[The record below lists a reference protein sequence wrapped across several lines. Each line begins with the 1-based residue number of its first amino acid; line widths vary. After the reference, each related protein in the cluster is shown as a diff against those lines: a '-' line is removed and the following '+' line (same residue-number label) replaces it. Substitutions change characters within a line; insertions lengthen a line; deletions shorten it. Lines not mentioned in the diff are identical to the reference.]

1 MFKYSVNVFSPM
13 QNKEIDFKI
22 IAKNDKEAIKK
33 LKEIYF
39 TNFILN
45 VSKYINGS
53 YLIIKKFN

>member
-1 MFKYSVNVFSPM
+1 MFKYGIKVFSPM

-33 LKEIYF
+33 ANELYF
-39 TNFILN
+39 KCFLLN
-45 VSKYINGS
+45 VSKFMNGS